1 MPPPIKDNFMSNRI
15 NFLPPWAETNLQP
28 AFYDVESG
36 TCLQQTARMY
46 NKVNELTRIVN
57 ELDETVADYIQQ
69 FVDLHDY
76 VEDYFT
82 NLDVQ
87 EEINNKLDALAND
100 GTLGDLMARYIE
112 PEFED
117 LQESVNSSIA
127 DMMALVE
134 ATNSATPTPV
144 SSTAD
149 MTDHTKTYLLTTDGY
164 WYYWDGDSWEQ
175 GGVYQATA
183 VENGSIT
190 PNEVSFHKRS
200 ENLIDVESLNILNL
214 IIDQVGGAYK
224 LVTNAESSTLYVP
237 ITGGKTYTFIRSNT
251 AGNRAVVGFT
261 ATTPA
266 NGVQVLSRTS
276 LTADSSMYKTIQAPA
291 SANYAVFFYQKG
303 AVSNPYSLGELPE
316 YLCIKEGTDTSFVSS
331 YVLDIDGKYIKDG
344 SIEAKKLDSNLTAN
358 SRNLFDYANANIS
371 GLSSE
376 GGVLVYNSAK
386 RSIYIPCEP
395 NTTYTI
401 IKTVQSSRF
410 QVTTTATTP
419 ADGVSVL
426 QNRHDNSGSKIKFTT
441 ASGAN
446 YINVYFYISSTDTQ
460 NPNTIMQSI
469 CITEGNND
477 EYIPYGKILSVGTDN
492 YKDGSITTAKLSD
505 GVKESILGLNS
516 IQSRSKIYG
525 VKFDLTSNSTKGVR
539 IGDADGLT
547 NDYIVGS
554 DYQLNGGNNDFD
566 NVFPWSDIRR
576 CNLKI
581 VDGKKVITYDDEDDF
596 ALDGSNGDV
605 MVEIPKFYSY
615 RKRIGDY
622 ETWAIS
628 GEPKSEFIVEP
639 AFVVDGVEQDYIYV
653 SCYEASAK
661 TNNTFSSSNKTP
673 KTSYTKAQFISAFES
688 TGMQCYDV
696 ATFMM
701 LQKLMVIEFAD
712 RNLQSYL
719 GGISYLPYYYNGDVP
734 DTITAI
740 DTNKVTVP
748 YDSRKSA
755 LWVGERIKLLNSS
768 TGESGET
775 YARYIE
781 AIDISGDSVT
791 ITYSGSDLSGT
802 INIGDGFGGCPQK
815 TGLCDSLDYHTGRTN
830 NAVGNTYENYVNPFR
845 YRYIENVYG
854 NVWKNIAG
862 FRVMNLN
869 YYLNYEPDY
878 NVSVQSASAD
888 YFSPSYKAPLQNQ
901 FGEGGAA
908 YIVSCGYD
916 NLNHNIML
924 PTLCGSSNGGGA
936 NKYFADAFYSKNESS
951 TTEYEATVGGGWD
964 HYEMCG
970 VFCLRAWNTIGSSGG
985 LTGGRIIYRG

>member
-1 MPPPIKDNFMSNRI
+1 MSKI

-36 TCLQQTARMY
+36 TSLQQTARMY
-46 NKVNELTRIVN
+46 NKVNELVRTANTQN
-57 ELDETVADYIQQ
+57 EIIADYIEQ
-69 FVDLHDY
+69 FNELHDY
-76 VEDYFT
+76 VYDYFD

-87 EEINNKLDALAND
+87 EEVNKKLDEMAESGD
-100 GTLGDLMARYIE
+100 LGDLMARYIQ
-112 PEFED
+112 PQFD
-117 LQESVNSSIA
+117 TLSQTVNESLNN
-127 DMMALVE
+127 MMTLVE

-144 SSTAD
+144 GSTDD

-164 WYYWDGDSWEQ
+164 WYYWNGEEWTR
-175 GGVYQATA
+175 GGVYQAT
-183 VENGSIT
+183 VIENGSIT
-190 PNEVSFHKRS
+190 PDKVSFHERTD
-200 ENLIDVESLNILNL
+200 NLIDVENLNNVNL
-214 IIDQVGGAYK
+214 YIDSVGGTYK
-224 LVTNAESSTLYVP
+224 LLSGSDANTLYVP
-237 ITGGKTYTFIRSNT
+237 ITAGKSYTFIRGNT
-251 AGNRAVVGFT
+251 IPNRAIIGFT

-266 NGVQVLSRTS
+266 NDVQVLDRTS
-276 LTADSSMYKTIQAPA
+276 MTIDSSMYKTLTAP
-291 SANYAVFFYQKG
+291 SGANYAVFFYQRG
-303 AVSNPYSLGELPE
+303 SVTNPYSLAQLPE
-316 YLCIKEGTDTSFVSS
+316 FLCIKEGTNNTFVSS
-331 YVLDIDGKYIKDG
+331 YKLSIDGDDIVDESIKA
-344 SIEAKKLDSNLTAN
+344 EKFDSSMSKN
-358 SRNLFDYANANIS
+358 SRNLFDPSNANI
-371 GLSSE
+371 GNLSSS
-376 GGVLVYNSAK
+376 GGVLVYESVK

-401 IKTVQSSRF
+401 LKTVQSARF
-410 QVTTTATTP
+410 AVSTTAVTP

-426 QNRHDNSGSKIKFTT
+426 QNKTDNSATKITITT
-441 ASGAN
+441 ASTAN
-446 YINVYFYISSTDTQ
+446 YINVYFYHSAHDTQ
-460 NPNTIMQSI
+460 DPVTIMNSI

-477 EYIPYGKILSVGTDN
+477 SFVPYGKILSVDTDN
-492 YKDGSITTAKLSD
+492 YNDGSITLSKLSE
-505 GVKESILGLNS
+505 GVRGSIVGMTP

-539 IGDADGLT
+539 IGDACDLT

-554 DYQLNGGNNDFD
+554 NYQLNGGVNDFD

-581 VDGKKVITYDDEDDF
+581 QDGKKVITYDDEDDF

-653 SCYEASAK
+653 SAYEASAK
-661 TNNTFSSSNKTP
+661 TNNTFSTSGKTP
-673 KTSYTKAQFISAFES
+673 KTGYTKVQYINDFES
-688 TGMQCYDV
+688 TGMQSYDIT
-696 ATFMM
+696 TFMM
-701 LQKLMVIEFAD
+701 IQKLMVIEFAD
-712 RNLQSYL
+712 RNLQNYM
-719 GGISYLPYYYNGDVP
+719 GGVTYLPYYYVGSVAN
-734 DTITAI
+734 TITAI
-740 DTNKVTVP
+740 DTNKITVP

-755 LWVGERIKLLNSS
+755 LWVGERIKLLNS
-768 TGESGET
+768 TSGEGGEN

-781 AIDISGDSVT
+781 DIEISGDDVT

-815 TGLCDSLDYHTGRTN
+815 TGLCDNLDYHTGRTTY
-830 NAVGNTYENYVNPFR
+830 ATGNSYENFVNPFR
-845 YRYIENVYG
+845 YRYMENIYG

-862 FRVMNLN
+862 FRLMNLN

-878 NVSVQSASAD
+878 NASVQSASSD
-888 YFSPSYKAPLQNQ
+888 YFSPSYKAPLQDQ
-901 FGEGGAA
+901 LGENGAG

-924 PTLCGSSNGGGA
+924 PTLCGVANGGGA
-936 NKYFADAFYSKNESS
+936 NKYFADAFYSKNESA
-951 TTEYEATVGGGWD
+951 TTEYDATVGGGWD
-964 HYEMCG
+964 HYEMSG
-970 VFCLRAWNTIGSSGG
+970 VFCLRAWNAIDLSGG